1 VPNNV
6 RPDLKTHLFTFIVIA
21 TNVLG
26 NFALSWGLR
35 HGSVFSP
42 YALLGVSLLIV
53 WFLSRMTLLS
63 WADLSYVLPVTSI
76 GYVLTAFIGKYFL
89 GEQIN
94 VGRWLGTFLIACG
107 TVLVGSTAARTARS

>member
-1 VPNNV
+1 MRLN
-6 RPDLKTHLFTFIVIA
+6 LKTHLFIIIVIA

-42 YALLGVSLLIV
+42 AAITGVSLLII

-76 GYVLTAFIGKYFL
+76 GYVLTAFVGKYFL
-89 GEQIN
+89 NEQIDG
-94 VGRWLGTFLIACG
+94 GRWLGTLLIACG
-107 TVLVGSTAARTARS
+107 TVLVGMTAPRTTRS